1 MSLSQLSCP
10 SFSMVM
16 TSNGQ
21 EIVRLY
27 DTYPARHRHVR
38 FAITLKPEAST
49 SGAMQP
55 SNNEYLVSLLRQ
67 FRASSVADRKLAFLQ
82 RRIDTRFEGTMAY
95 NVVYRYEHDNLDD
108 AEEDQEEG
116 ENEFSSPEVVE
127 PLAEVR
133 KTSLRIGKF
142 FWAAVQGLC
151 RSVLGSRC

>member
-55 SNNEYLVSLLRQ
+55 GSNE
-67 FRASSVADRKLAFLQ
+67 FL

-95 NVVYRYEHDNLDD
+95 NVVYRTITWTMLKKTKKKARMKFPTRRLSNL
-108 AEEDQEEG
+108 
-116 ENEFSSPEVVE
+116 
-127 PLAEVR
+127 LR
-133 KTSLRIGKF
+133 TSEKRL
-142 FWAAVQGLC
+142 
-151 RSVLGSRC
+151 